1 MTSNAAPAWL
11 RPRSRRDVL
20 RLGVGAFAA
29 ALLAACTTPEDEEP
43 DATAEETPTPTS
55 VPSLAVAPMPAIPAV
70 PTNGLLR
77 LGAVGEPPV
86 ATALVYSTLV
96 AVDPRDATIHSDLA
110 DYVEQPDPLT
120 LTAVLNEH
128 AAFHP
133 AATTNG
139 RSATAEP
146 IDAREIARDF
156 AIRADASEFLFSQV
170 VEDASA
176 VDAMTL
182 RLQLRAP
189 FALLLEQLGNAG
201 TAGIRAAAP
210 STVGIPLGSGPFI
223 PERNEDG
230 GLTLRP
236 HAGYHRLG
244 LPLLRSIQVATA
256 ERERTL
262 GAAFAGGALDVLA
275 LRTPDSVERAAERG
289 DARVVERSSRRA
301 RGLGLSLVSAKGGRD
316 VRFHPAFQD
325 QRVRRAVALSLDHEA
340 IAAYDDAIA
349 AGPVGPAFAADA
361 LDPLAL
367 GRHELFQHD
376 PREATR
382 LLQAAGHED
391 ITFTL
396 EAPQT
401 QPLRGLAQLIARQLR
416 EAGFMPVLDLVDHV
430 RLQVDLE
437 QGDFEAI
444 LFELEPVTSPG
455 IGLRLHMSGGL
466 AGVSPW
472 GYSNPI
478 YDDAVR
484 AVLGNIEPGER
495 AVAARA
501 AQQLLL
507 EDVPAMIPLPEP
519 VERIAIAGTVG
530 GYEYDAY
537 DFNERG
543 LAALWHV
550 DSASTRVPRRPGMV
564 GASL

>member
-1 MTSNAAPAWL
+1 MTSGAAPGWL

-29 ALLAACTTPEDEEP
+29 ALLAACTTPEDEVP
-43 DATAEETPTPTS
+43 DTAAEETPAP
-55 VPSLAVAPMPAIPAV
+55 PLAASLAVAPMPAIPAV

-86 ATALVYSTLV
+86 SPAFVYSTLV
-96 AVDPRDATIHSDLA
+96 AVDPRDASIHSDLA

-133 AATTNG
+133 AATDG

-146 IDAREIARDF
+146 IDGREIARDF

-170 VEDASA
+170 VEDVTA

-189 FALLLEQLGNAG
+189 FALLLEQLGDAE
-201 TAGIRAAAP
+201 TAGIRADAP
-210 STVGIPLGSGPFI
+210 STVGTPLGSGPFI

-262 GAAFAGGALDVLA
+262 GAAFAGGALDILA
-275 LRTPDSVERAAERG
+275 LGTPDSVERAAERG

-301 RGLGLSLVSAKGGRD
+301 RGLGLSLVAAKGGRD

-325 QRVRRAVALSLDHEA
+325 QRVRRAVALSLDREA
-340 IAAYDDAIA
+340 IAAYDDAVA

-361 LDPLAL
+361 LDPLEL
-367 GRHELFQHD
+367 DRHELFQHD

-396 EAPQT
+396 EAPLT

-416 EAGFMPVLDLVDHV
+416 EAGFTPVLDLVDHV

-437 QGDFEAI
+437 QGNFQAI
-444 LFELEPVTSPG
+444 LFELEPVTSPD

-466 AGVSPW
+466 NGVSPW

-484 AVLGNIEPGER
+484 AALGNIDPSER
-495 AVAARA
+495 AGAARA

-550 DSASTRVPRRPGMV
+550 DSGSTRDPRRPGAV
-564 GASL
+564 GVSL

>member
-1 MTSNAAPAWL
+1 MTSGAAPGWL

-20 RLGVGAFAA
+20 RLGVGTFAA

-43 DATAEETPTPTS
+43 DTAAEETPAPTPGA
-55 VPSLAVAPMPAIPAV
+55 SLAVAPMPAIPAV

-77 LGAVGEPPV
+77 LGVVGEPQVSP
-86 ATALVYSTLV
+86 ALAYSTLV
-96 AVDPRDATIHSDLA
+96 AVDPRDASIHSDLA
-110 DYVEQPDPLT
+110 DFVEQPDPLT
-120 LTAVLNEH
+120 VTAVLNDH
-128 AAFHP
+128 ATFHP
-133 AATTNG
+133 AATDG

-146 IDAREIARDF
+146 IDASEIARDF

-170 VEDASA
+170 VEDVTT
-176 VDAMTL
+176 VDSMTL

-189 FALLLEQLGNAG
+189 FALLLEQLGDAA
-201 TAGIRAAAP
+201 TAGIRADAP
-210 STVGIPLGSGPFI
+210 STVGTPLGSGPFI

-244 LPLLRSIQVATA
+244 LPLLRSIEVATA

-275 LRTPDSVERAAERG
+275 LGTPDSVERAAERG
-289 DARVVERSSRRA
+289 DARVAERSSKRA
-301 RGLGLSLVSAKGGRD
+301 RGLGLSLVAAKGGRD

-325 QRVRRAVALSLDHEA
+325 QRVRRAVALSLDREA
-340 IAAYDDAIA
+340 IAAYDDAVV

-361 LDPLAL
+361 LDPDDLD
-367 GRHELFQHD
+367 RHELFQHD
-376 PREATR
+376 PREATL

-396 EAPQT
+396 EAPLT

-416 EAGFMPVLDLVDHV
+416 EAGFTPVLDLVDHV

-437 QGDFEAI
+437 QGNFQAI
-444 LFELEPVTSPG
+444 LFELEPVASPD

-466 AGVSPW
+466 NGVSPW
-472 GYSNPI
+472 GYSNPV

-484 AVLGNIEPGER
+484 AALGNIDPGER
-495 AVAARA
+495 AGASRA

-550 DSASTRVPRRPGMV
+550 DSGSTRAPRRPGAV
-564 GASL
+564 GVSL

>member
-1 MTSNAAPAWL
+1 MTSSAAPGWL

-20 RLGVGAFAA
+20 RLGVGAFAT

-43 DATAEETPTPTS
+43 DTGAEETPAPTPAA
-55 VPSLAVAPMPAIPAV
+55 SLAVAPMPAIPAV

-86 ATALVYSTLV
+86 SPALVYSTLV
-96 AVDPRDATIHSDLA
+96 AVDPRDASIHSDLA

-133 AATTNG
+133 TTTNG

-146 IDAREIARDF
+146 IDASEIARDF

-170 VEDASA
+170 VEGVTAI
-176 VDAMTL
+176 DAMTL

-189 FALLLEQLGNAG
+189 FALLLEQLGDAG
-201 TAGIRAAAP
+201 TAGIRADAP
-210 STVGIPLGSGPFI
+210 STVGTPLGSGPFI

-262 GAAFAGGALDVLA
+262 GAAFAGGALDILT
-275 LRTPDSVERAAERG
+275 LGTPDSVERAAQRP
-289 DARVVERSSRRA
+289 DARVVERSSKRA
-301 RGLGLSLVSAKGGRD
+301 RGLGLSLVAAKGGRD

-325 QRVRRAVALSLDHEA
+325 PRVRRAVALSLDREA

-361 LDPLAL
+361 LDPVAL
-367 GRHELFQHD
+367 DRHELFQHD

-396 EAPQT
+396 EAPLT

-416 EAGFMPVLDLVDHV
+416 EAGFTPVLDLVDHV

-437 QGDFEAI
+437 QGNFQAI
-444 LFELEPVTSPG
+444 LFELEPVTSPD

-466 AGVSPW
+466 NGVSPW

-484 AVLGNIEPGER
+484 AALGNVDPGER
-495 AVAARA
+495 AEASRA

-519 VERIAIAGTVG
+519 IERIAIAGAVG

-550 DSASTRVPRRPGMV
+550 DSGSTRAPRHPGAV
-564 GASL
+564 GVSL

>member
-1 MTSNAAPAWL
+1 MTPNAAPGWL

-29 ALLAACTTPEDEEP
+29 ALLAACTTPEDEDP
-43 DATAEETPTPTS
+43 DAAAEETPAPTPGA
-55 VPSLAVAPMPAIPAV
+55 SLAVAPMPAIPAV
-70 PTNGLLR
+70 PANGLLR

-86 ATALVYSTLV
+86 SPALVYSTLV
-96 AVDPRDATIHSDLA
+96 AVDPRDAAIHSDLA

-120 LTAVLNEH
+120 LMAALNEH
-128 AAFHP
+128 ATFHP
-133 AATTNG
+133 AATNG
-139 RSATAEP
+139 RSATREP
-146 IDAREIARDF
+146 IDAAEIARDF

-170 VEDASA
+170 VEDISA

-189 FALLLEQLGNAG
+189 FALLLEQLGDAG
-201 TAGIRAAAP
+201 TAGIRADAP

-230 GLTLRP
+230 SLTLRP

-301 RGLGLSLVSAKGGRD
+301 RGLGLSLVAAKGGRD

-325 QRVRRAVALSLDHEA
+325 QRVRRAVALSLDREA
-340 IAAYDDAIA
+340 IAAYDDAVA

-361 LDPLAL
+361 LDPDAL
-367 GRHELFQHD
+367 DRHELLQHD

-396 EAPQT
+396 EAPLT

-416 EAGFMPVLDLVDHV
+416 EAGFTPVLDLVDHV

-437 QGDFEAI
+437 QGDFQAI
-444 LFELEPVTSPG
+444 LFELEPVASPD

-466 AGVSPW
+466 NGVSPW
-472 GYSNPI
+472 GYSNPV

-484 AVLGNIEPGER
+484 AALGHIDPGER
-495 AVAARA
+495 AAASRA

-519 VERIAIAGTVG
+519 VERIAIASTVG

-543 LAALWHV
+543 LAARWHV
-550 DSASTRVPRRPGMV
+550 DSGSTLDPRRPGAV

>member
-1 MTSNAAPAWL
+1 MTSGAAPAWL

-29 ALLAACTTPEDEEP
+29 ALIAACTTPEDEEP
-43 DATAEETPTPTS
+43 DTDAEETPAPAP
-55 VPSLAVAPMPAIPAV
+55 VASLAVAPMPAIPAV
-70 PTNGLLR
+70 PANGLLR
-77 LGAVGEPPV
+77 LGAVGEPSVSP
-86 ATALVYSTLV
+86 ALVYSTLV
-96 AVDPRDATIHSDLA
+96 AVDPRDASIHSDLA
-110 DYVEQPDPLT
+110 DFVEQPDPLT
-120 LTAVLNEH
+120 LAAVLNEH

-133 AATTNG
+133 TTTNG

-170 VEDASA
+170 VEDVTAL
-176 VDAMTL
+176 DAMTL

-189 FALLLEQLGNAG
+189 FALLLEQLGDAG
-201 TAGIRAAAP
+201 TAGVRADAP
-210 STVGIPLGSGPFI
+210 STVGTPLGSGPFI

-244 LPLLRSIQVATA
+244 LPLLRSIQIATA

-262 GAAFAGGALDVLA
+262 GAAFASGALDVLP

-289 DARVVERSSRRA
+289 DARVAERSSKRA
-301 RGLGLSLVSAKGGRD
+301 RGLGLSLVAAKGGRD

-325 QRVRRAVALSLDHEA
+325 QRVRRAVALSLDREA
-340 IAAYDDAIA
+340 IAAYDDALA

-367 GRHELFQHD
+367 DRHELFRHD

-396 EAPQT
+396 EAPLT

-416 EAGFMPVLDLVDHV
+416 EAGFTPVLNLVDHV
-430 RLQVDLE
+430 RLQADLE
-437 QGDFEAI
+437 QGDFQSI
-444 LFELEPVTSPG
+444 LFELEPVTSPD

-466 AGVSPW
+466 NGVSPW

-484 AVLGNIEPGER
+484 AVLANIDPGER

-550 DSASTRVPRRPGMV
+550 DSGSTRDPARPGAV
-564 GASL
+564 GVSL